1 MAAPREKFETYAR
14 ASRKTLH
21 KFPGNEWIVFGVEH
35 QYLRGRKLSE
45 MMSGIV
51 KYAVVQFVPVPG
63 REAISVAES
72 GADVRWIAWIRSLL
86 LELFPQ
92 DRPID
97 NRAIGNHFGDSWVQ
111 RRKNGSSPAETS
123 ANDEDFVGHTTE
135 LSAEGKLSDSFR
147 QLADDIEN
155 VLVWRALEK
164 LAPTLPRS
172 TPTGIKNPISFT
184 RKILGKRLLS
194 GDRRHAIAKNN
205 HLLFLAGASR
215 GQELCDD
222 FFLESGSEHPFSLV
236 DVDDGDSPTEV
247 NYENMNYIYGI
258 NAVAEAL
265 KARGRT
271 FAWVGVA
278 KERHDLRL
286 KHVVDECRRQGVAVK
301 FVARD
306 ELDHMAGNNAHQGV
320 VAVTSAKQYNDL
332 EDVVAAKRGQYS
344 LMVVL
349 DGVEDPHNLGA
360 ILRTADA
367 AGADGV
373 VIPERRAAG
382 VTAIVT
388 KTSAGASEH
397 LPIAKVTNIARTLE
411 ELKAQNLWMV
421 GLDERGAQSY
431 DSLDYNMDCA
441 IVLGAEGKGLHDLV
455 ARKCDFLVSI
465 PMLGKV
471 PSLNVSVAAGVILYE
486 IVRQRRKKS
495 A

>member
-1 MAAPREKFETYAR
+1 M
-14 ASRKTLH
+14 H
-21 KFPGNEWIVFGVEH
+21 
-35 QYLRGRKLSE
+35 
-45 MMSGIV
+45 
-51 KYAVVQFVPVPG
+51 
-63 REAISVAES
+63 
-72 GADVRWIAWIRSLL
+72 
-86 LELFPQ
+86 
-92 DRPID
+92 
-97 NRAIGNHFGDSWVQ
+97 
-111 RRKNGSSPAETS
+111 
-123 ANDEDFVGHTTE
+123 
-135 LSAEGKLSDSFR
+135 
-147 QLADDIEN
+147 
-155 VLVWRALEK
+155 
-164 LAPTLPRS
+164 
-172 TPTGIKNPISFT
+172 
-184 RKILGKRLLS
+184 
-194 GDRRHAIAKNN
+194 
-205 HLLFLAGASR
+205 
-215 GQELCDD
+215 
-222 FFLESGSEHPFSLV
+222 
-236 DVDDGDSPTEV
+236 
-247 NYENMNYIYGI
+247 YIYGI
-258 NAVAEAL
+258 NSVTEAL
-265 KARGRT
+265 KARGRA
-271 FAWVGVA
+271 FEWVGMA

-286 KHVVDECRRQGVAVK
+286 QRLIEDCRKLGVPVR
-301 FVARD
+301 FLQRT
-306 ELDHMAGNNAHQGV
+306 ELDRMAGTAAHQGI

-373 VIPERRAAG
+373 VIPERRAVG

-421 GLDERGAQSY
+421 GLDERGTQSY

-471 PSLNVSVAAGVILYE
+471 PSLNVSVAAGVMLYE